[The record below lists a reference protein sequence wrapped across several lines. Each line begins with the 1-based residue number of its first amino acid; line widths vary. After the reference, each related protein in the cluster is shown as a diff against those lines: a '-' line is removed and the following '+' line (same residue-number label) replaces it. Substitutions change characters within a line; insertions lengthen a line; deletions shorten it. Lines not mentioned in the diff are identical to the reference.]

1 MAGPKGPRKET
12 LMKKTTPK
20 KMTISRETL
29 AVLGKP
35 EEMKKVF
42 GGAESDR
49 CTTSHI
55 VCCP

>member
-1 MAGPKGPRKET
+1 
-12 LMKKTTPK
+12 MKKTPPK

-29 AVLGKP
+29 AVLGNP

-42 GGAESDR
+42 GGAPSDK
-49 CTTSHI
+49 CTTSVF